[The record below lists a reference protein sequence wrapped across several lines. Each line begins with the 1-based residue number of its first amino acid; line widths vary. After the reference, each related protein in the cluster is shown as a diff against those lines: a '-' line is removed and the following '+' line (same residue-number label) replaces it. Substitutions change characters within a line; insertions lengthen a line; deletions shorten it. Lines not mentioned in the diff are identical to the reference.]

1 MADAGLPP
9 IGELARSRA
18 ALYRWFAQ
26 AFFAPPDEEM
36 VKSLRNG
43 AMADLLKSLETI
55 PSANAGVNAMQWALA
70 DGDVQKAAAALG
82 AAYVRLFDGVGG
94 PESVPPYR
102 SVYENEEGLLCGQ
115 ATAEMDRTLRQH
127 RMRLSES
134 VHEPSDHL
142 AIQLEAMSQLALRV
156 AEEAEAQH
164 RSLLPLLA
172 EQRDFLDTH
181 LRSWVGRF
189 AERLAAIDTS
199 GYYAGLASVLE
210 AFLEQD
216 RDYLTADA

>member
-1 MADAGLPP
+1 MTDPLPSV
-9 IGELARSRA
+9 GELARSRA

-26 AFFAPPDEEM
+26 AFFAPPDEAT
-36 VKSLRNG
+36 VKSLREG
-43 AMADLLKSLETI
+43 AMADLLKSLESI
-55 PSANAGVNAMQWALA
+55 PAAGAGVAAMQWTLS
-70 DGDVQKAAAALG
+70 DGDVREVAAALG

-115 ATAEMDRTLRQH
+115 ATAEMDRALRQH
-127 RMRLSES
+127 RMRLAES

-142 AIQLEAMSQLALRV
+142 AIQLEAMSQLALCV
-156 AEEAEAQH
+156 AEEAAAQQ
-164 RSLLPLLA
+164 RPLPPLLA
-172 EQRDFLDTH
+172 EQREFLDAH

-189 AERLAAIDTS
+189 SERLAAIDAS